1 MFLWILK
8 NILNFKNYSVL
19 YKILII
25 SRIDENEIE
34 FVEFLIFMVDEED
47 VGVWMVGG
55 GGSFG
60 IMEVCFVV
68 NMWFLFCISEIVFL
82 LYFNV
87 SVNLVVLV
95 SFIVVVFLVK

>member
-1 MFLWILK
+1 MFLLILK

-25 SRIDENEIE
+25 SRIDENEIK
-34 FVEFLIFMVDEED
+34 FVEFLIFMVEED

-60 IMEVCFVV
+60 IMEVCFVE

>member
-1 MFLWILK
+1 MFLLILK

-19 YKILII
+19 YKIIII
-25 SRIDENEIE
+25 SRIDENERE

-47 VGVWMVGG
+47 VGVWVGG

-82 LYFNV
+82 LYFIV

>member
-1 MFLWILK
+1 MFLLILK
-8 NILNFKNYSVL
+8 NILNLKNYSVL

-25 SRIDENEIE
+25 SRIDENERE
-34 FVEFLIFMVDEED
+34 FVEFLIFMVEED
-47 VGVWMVGG
+47 VDVWVGG

-60 IMEVCFVV
+60 IMEVCFVE
-68 NMWFLFCISEIVFL
+68 NMWFLFCISEKVLL
-82 LYFNV
+82 LYFKV